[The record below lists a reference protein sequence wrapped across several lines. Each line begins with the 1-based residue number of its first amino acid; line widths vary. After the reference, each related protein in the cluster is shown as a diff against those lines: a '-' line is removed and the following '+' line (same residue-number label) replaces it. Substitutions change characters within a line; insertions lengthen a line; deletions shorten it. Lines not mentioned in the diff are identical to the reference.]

1 MAEGGNDKPS
11 MSWTASDLEG
21 EWKRFRRHCEFTFKG
36 PLANKTELEKVN
48 YLMTYI
54 GDKGREIYW
63 IFAWAPA
70 IPVKSTDFG
79 GILPIFYLP
88 TANLPIYHNLPIST
102 DFFADLPN
110 FNFF

>member
-1 MAEGGNDKPS
+1 MAMDGRPIQYLREVRGRPPPQ
-11 MSWTASDLEG
+11 
-21 EWKRFRRHCEFTFKG
+21 G
-36 PLANKTELEKVN
+36 PANK
-48 YLMTYI
+48 Y
-54 GDKGREIYW
+54 
-63 IFAWAPA
+63 

-79 GILPIFYLP
+79 GSLPIFYLP

>member
-1 MAEGGNDKPS
+1 
-11 MSWTASDLEG
+11 MSYNTSIAATQLHQILHKNCYDTKTLNISRTSYLRANIKYTLKSANGRDITKRAIIDVNSIVS
-21 EWKRFRRHCEFTFKG
+21 EW
-36 PLANKTELEKVN
+36 N
-48 YLMTYI
+48 Y
-54 GDKGREIYW
+54 
-63 IFAWAPA
+63 

-79 GILPIFYLP
+79 GSLPIFYLP

>member
-1 MAEGGNDKPS
+1 MFLEREKDGAESHGGYPLLRDTKK
-11 MSWTASDLEG
+11 MSQSV
-21 EWKRFRRHCEFTFKG
+21 WKHPTRT
-36 PLANKTELEKVN
+36 
-48 YLMTYI
+48 
-54 GDKGREIYW
+54 
-63 IFAWAPA
+63 

-79 GILPIFYLP
+79 GSLPIFYLS

>member
-1 MAEGGNDKPS
+1 MSIILSHSEVFLGQNHSVWDS
-11 MSWTASDLEG
+11 MMLILAAREILYT
-21 EWKRFRRHCEFTFKG
+21 G
-36 PLANKTELEKVN
+36 PLRFETCWQ
-48 YLMTYI
+48 
-54 GDKGREIYW
+54 IYGVL
-63 IFAWAPA
+63 IYKRY

-79 GILPIFYLP
+79 GSLPIFYLP